1 MQISPFL
8 SNESNK
14 QYLNIGFAASKEFME
29 SNPEGDEIMY
39 GPKDLTYNVK
49 SCLYSMFF

>member
-14 QYLNIGFAASKEFME
+14 QYLYIGFAASKEFME
-29 SNPEGDEIMY
+29 SNPEGIGNFHIRFSSAFEFVLD
-39 GPKDLTYNVK
+39 K
-49 SCLYSMFF
+49 SMLS